1 MLGHA
6 ITTELQL
13 LAARDREA
21 DLAASFGA
29 SRATDSA
36 REDDDRT
43 ASAALAAGNGRVADG
58 VPCPGANGSRAAA
71 A

>member
-13 LAARDREA
+13 LAARDRVA
-21 DLAASFGA
+21 DLAAAFSA
-29 SRATDSA
+29 SRVEDST
-36 REDDDRT
+36 REHVGRT
-43 ASAALAAGNGRVADG
+43 VRAGEEA
-58 VPCPGANGSRAAA
+58 PCPGSLGRSAAA